1 MLKKL
6 IFLTISLSIVAFAQG
21 TYEPSEVEESSNYET
36 QDNSTSS
43 YDSQEDTYKPQQVT
57 YQTNGYESA
66 SDNNNGSG
74 SEPGLYIG
82 IHPVSLLILTAIG
95 MPTICLTIEKTI
107 SQKSSAIIRPL
118 FMSTDLT
125 SDDFK
130 LSMLSLGLTGGYR
143 HYFRKQHKGL
153 FIEGELQFS
162 YLDLE
167 ASDSYNYAKGSAIG
181 FGPYLMLG
189 RKWTFGSMA
198 LSIDAGIGLNF
209 YSLSVD
215 SNDEELNDD
224 LNESLSAFGYDVNLI
239 WSLGI

>member
-6 IFLTISLSIVAFAQG
+6 FFLTVSLASVIFAQG

-143 HYFRKQHKGL
+143 HYFRNQHKGL
-153 FIEGELQFS
+153 FIEGELQFA
-162 YLDLE
+162 YTDLE
-167 ASDSYNYAKGSAIG
+167 ASDSYNYANGSAIG

-189 RKWTFGSMA
+189 KKWTFGSMA

>member
-43 YDSQEDTYKPQQVT
+43 YNTQEESYQPQQVT

>member
-57 YQTNGYESA
+57 YQTDGYESA

-162 YLDLE
+162 YTDLE
-167 ASDSYNYAKGSAIG
+167 ANDSYNYAKGSAIG

-189 RKWTFGSMA
+189 KKWTFGSMA
-198 LSIDAGIGLNF
+198 LSIDAGIGRNF

-224 LNESLSAFGYDVNLI
+224 LNKSLSPFGYDVNLI

>member
-143 HYFRKQHKGL
+143 HYFRNQHKGL
-153 FIEGELQFS
+153 FIEGELQFA
-162 YLDLE
+162 YTDLE
-167 ASDSYNYAKGSAIG
+167 ANDSYNYANGSAIG

-189 RKWTFGSMA
+189 KKWTFGSMA

-224 LNESLSAFGYDVNLI
+224 LNESLSALGFDVNLI

>member
-82 IHPVSLLILTAIG
+82 IHPVSLLILNAIG
-95 MPTICLTIEKTI
+95 IPTICLTIEKTI
-107 SQKSSAIIRPL
+107 SKKSSAIIRPIFL
-118 FMSTDLT
+118 SQDISSGDFEMST
-125 SDDFK
+125 FV
-130 LSMLSLGLTGGYR
+130 LGLTGGYR

-153 FIEGELQFS
+153 FLEGEIQLL
-162 YLDLE
+162 YYDME

-189 RKWTFGSMA
+189 KKWTFGSMA

-215 SNDEELNDD
+215 STDEELNDD
-224 LNESLSAFGYDVNLI
+224 LNESLSPFGYDVNLI

>member
-95 MPTICLTIEKTI
+95 IPTICLTIEKTI
-107 SQKSSAIIRPL
+107 SKKSSAIIRPL

-153 FIEGELQFS
+153 FLEGELQFS
-162 YLDLE
+162 YTDLE
-167 ASDSYNYAKGSAIG
+167 ASDSY
-181 FGPYLMLG
+181 PRL
-189 RKWTFGSMA
+189 SMA
-198 LSIDAGIGLNF
+198 GASWR
-209 YSLSVD
+209 S
-215 SNDEELNDD
+215 
-224 LNESLSAFGYDVNLI
+224 
-239 WSLGI
+239 

>member
-1 MLKKL
+1 
-6 IFLTISLSIVAFAQG
+6 
-21 TYEPSEVEESSNYET
+21 
-36 QDNSTSS
+36 
-43 YDSQEDTYKPQQVT
+43 
-57 YQTNGYESA
+57 
-66 SDNNNGSG
+66 
-74 SEPGLYIG
+74 
-82 IHPVSLLILTAIG
+82 
-95 MPTICLTIEKTI
+95 
-107 SQKSSAIIRPL
+107 
-118 FMSTDLT
+118 MSTDLT

-143 HYFRKQHKGL
+143 DYFRKQHKGL
-153 FIEGELQFS
+153 FLEGEIQLL
-162 YLDLE
+162 YYDME
-167 ASDSYNYAKGSAIG
+167 ASDSYNYVNGSAIG

-224 LNESLSAFGYDVNLI
+224 LNKSLSPFGYDVNLI